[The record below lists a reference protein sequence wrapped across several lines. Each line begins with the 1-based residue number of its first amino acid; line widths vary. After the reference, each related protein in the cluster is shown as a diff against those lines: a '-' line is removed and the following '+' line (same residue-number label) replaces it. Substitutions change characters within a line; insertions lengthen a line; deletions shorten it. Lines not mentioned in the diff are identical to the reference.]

1 MIMPDIQTTEQ
12 ESPFPEQSRLE
23 DIVQDLIAQAQQLG
37 ADQVE
42 AGVSIDAGLS
52 VTVRLGETET
62 LEYNRDRGLGLT
74 VYFDQRKGSA
84 STADFAP
91 QSLASTVK
99 AACDIA
105 RYTSKDEYAGL
116 ADADKLA
123 TDIPDLDLYHPWN
136 ITAEQAIELATE
148 TEDAARRVDPRIENS
163 EGGTVFTNAGM
174 RMKANTDGFM
184 AGYKSS
190 YHSLSCAVI
199 GKQGEEMQRDFWSWS
214 ARDRADLMSAAEVG
228 RIAGERTVRRLGT
241 QSLSTREVPVIYA
254 ADIAGSLFG
263 HFISAV
269 SGNSLYRKASFLLD
283 HLGKPVFPAFMR
295 IHEQPLLRKAIGSAP
310 YDSEGVA
317 TCARDIVT
325 GGVLQGYVLNSYAAR
340 RLGMQTT
347 GNAGGVRNLTI
358 EPGDKDLQ
366 ALLGSMDTGLLV
378 TELIGFGVNN
388 VTGDYSRGAAGFWVE
403 GGEIQ
408 YPVDEITVAGNL
420 KDMFM
425 KIVEVGNDVD
435 LRGNTRTGSVLIE
448 QMMVAGA

>member
-1 MIMPDIQTTEQ
+1 MPDIQTSEQ

-23 DIVQDLIAQAQQLG
+23 DIVQDLIAQAQQQG
-37 ADQVE
+37 ADEVE

-62 LEYNRDRGLGLT
+62 LEYNRDRALGLT
-74 VYFDQRKGSA
+74 VYFDKCKGSA

-91 QSLASTVK
+91 ESLAATVK

-116 ADADKLA
+116 ADPKLLA
-123 TDIPDLDLYHPWN
+123 TTIPDLDLYHPWN

-148 TEDAARRVDPRIENS
+148 TEDAARQVDPRIENS

-174 RMKANTDGFM
+174 RVKANTHGFM

-199 GKQGEEMQRDFWSWS
+199 GKQEEEMQRDFWSWS
-214 ARDRADLMSAAEVG
+214 ARDKADLMPAAEVG

-241 QSLSTREVPVIYA
+241 QPLSTREVPVIYA

-263 HFISAV
+263 HFINAV
-269 SGNSLYRKASFLLD
+269 SGSSLYRKASFLLD
-283 HLGKPVFPAFMR
+283 SLGKPVFPDFMR
-295 IHEQPLLRKAIGSAP
+295 IHEQPLLLKGLGSAP
-310 YDSEGVA
+310 YDGEGVA
-317 TCARDIVT
+317 TRSRDIVT
-325 GGVLQGYVLNSYAAR
+325 DGILQGYVLNSYAAR

-366 ALLGSMDTGLLV
+366 GLLRSMDSGLLV

-388 VTGDYSRGAAGFWVE
+388 VTGDYSRGAAGYWVE

-425 KIVEVGNDVD
+425 NIVEVGNDVD

-448 QMMVAGA
+448 QMMLAGA

>member
-1 MIMPDIQTTEQ
+1 MPDIQTREQ
-12 ESPFPEQSRLE
+12 EPAFPEQSRLE
-23 DIVQDLIAQAQQLG
+23 DIVQDLMAQAQQLG
-37 ADQVE
+37 ADEVE
-42 AGVSIDAGLS
+42 AGVTIDSGLS

-62 LEYNRDRGLGLT
+62 LEYNRDRALGLT
-74 VYFDQRKGSA
+74 VYFDHCKGSA

-91 QSLASTVK
+91 ESLAATVR

-105 RYTSKDEYAGL
+105 RYTSKDEFAGL
-116 ADADKLA
+116 ADADQLA
-123 TDIPDLDLYHPWN
+123 TDIPDLDLYHPWD

-148 TEDAARRVDPRIENS
+148 TEDAARKVDTRIENS

-174 RMKANTDGFM
+174 RVKGNSHGFM

-214 ARDRADLMSAAEVG
+214 ARDHADLMSAADVG

-241 QSLSTREVPVIYA
+241 QSLSTRKVPVIFA

-283 HLGKPVFPAFMR
+283 HLDKPVFPGFMR
-295 IHEQPLLRKAIGSAP
+295 IHEQPLLPGGMGSAP

-317 TCARDIVT
+317 TRARDIVS

-358 EPGDKDLQ
+358 EPGEKDFQ
-366 ALLGSMDTGLLV
+366 ELLNSMDTGLLV

-425 KIVEVGNDVD
+425 DIAEVGNDVD
-435 LRGNTRTGSVLIE
+435 LRGNTRTGSVLIG
-448 QMMVAGA
+448 QMTVAGA

>member
-1 MIMPDIQTTEQ
+1 MPDIQTSEQ
-12 ESPFPEQSRLE
+12 ESPFPAQSRLE
-23 DIVQDLIAQAQQLG
+23 DIVQDLITQAQQLG

-62 LEYNRDRGLGLT
+62 IEYNRDRALGLT

-91 QSLASTVK
+91 ESLAATVR

-116 ADADKLA
+116 ADPQRMA
-123 TDIPDLDLYHPWN
+123 TSFPDLDLYHPWD
-136 ITAEQAIELATE
+136 IGAEQAIELAAE
-148 TEDAARRVDPRIENS
+148 CEDAARQVDQRIENS
-163 EGGTVFTNAGM
+163 EGGTVFTNVGM
-174 RMKANTDGFM
+174 RVKANTHGFM

-199 GKQGEEMQRDFWSWS
+199 GKQGDEMQRDYWSWS
-214 ARDRADLMSAAEVG
+214 ARDPAELASAAEVG

-241 QSLSTREVPVIYA
+241 RHLSTRQVPVIYA
-254 ADIAGSLFG
+254 ADIASSLFG
-263 HFISAV
+263 HFTSAV
-269 SGNSLYRKASFLLD
+269 SGSSLYRKASFLLD
-283 HLGKPVFPAFMR
+283 SLDQQVFPGFIH
-295 IHEQPLLRKAIGSAP
+295 IHEQPLLSKGMGSAP

-317 TCARDIVT
+317 TRAHDIVT
-325 GGVLQGYVLNSYAAR
+325 GGILQSYILNSYAAR
-340 RLGMQTT
+340 KLGMETT

-358 EPGDKDLQ
+358 DPGDKDLPE
-366 ALLGSMDTGLLV
+366 LLRTMDTGLLV

-425 KIVEVGNDVD
+425 SIVEIGNDVD
-435 LRGNTRTGSVLIE
+435 LRGNTRTGSVLLE

>member
-1 MIMPDIQTTEQ
+1 MPDIQTIEQ
-12 ESPFPEQSRLE
+12 KSLFPEQSRLE
-23 DIVQDLIAQAQQLG
+23 DIVQDLMAQAQQLG

-62 LEYNRDRGLGLT
+62 LEYNHDRGLGLT
-74 VYFDQRKGSA
+74 VYFDQCKGSA
-84 STADFAP
+84 STADFSAE
-91 QSLASTVK
+91 SLASTVK

-105 RYTSKDEYAGL
+105 RYTSKDEYSGL
-116 ADADKLA
+116 ADADRLA
-123 TDIPDLDLYHPWN
+123 TDIPDLDLYHPWD
-136 ITAEQAIELATE
+136 ISAEHAIELATE

-163 EGGTVFTNAGM
+163 EGGTVFTNTGM
-174 RMKANTDGFM
+174 RMKANSHGFM

-199 GKQGEEMQRDFWSWS
+199 GKQDEEMQRDFWSWS
-214 ARDRADLMSAAEVG
+214 ARDQTDLMSTAEVG

-269 SGNSLYRKASFLLD
+269 SGSSLYRKASFLLD
-283 HLGKPVFPAFMR
+283 HLGKPVFPGFMR
-295 IHEQPLLRKAIGSAP
+295 LHEQPLLPKAMGSAP

-325 GGVLQGYVLNSYAAR
+325 DGVLQGYVLNSYAAR

-425 KIVEVGNDVD
+425 NIVEVGNDVD

>member
-1 MIMPDIQTTEQ
+1 MPDIQTIEQ

-23 DIVQDLIAQAQQLG
+23 DIVQDLMAQAQQLG

-91 QSLASTVK
+91 ESLAATVK

-174 RMKANTDGFM
+174 RVKANTKGFM

-214 ARDRADLMSAAEVG
+214 ARDRADLMPAAEVG

-283 HLGKPVFPAFMR
+283 HLGKPVFPAFMH

-325 GGVLQGYVLNSYAAR
+325 DGVLQGYVLNSYAAR
-340 RLGMQTT
+340 HLGMQTT